1 MFALPNAHL
10 RWIKVKMTFVPTG
23 CTSSVEKKDRKLES
37 YYKMILIGIWS
48 IPSTFLTCDSV
59 IWINF
64 SDPIMISKRLNSNK
78 DIFILLVEHCLW
90 MCIR

>member
-1 MFALPNAHL
+1 
-10 RWIKVKMTFVPTG
+10 
-23 CTSSVEKKDRKLES
+23 
-37 YYKMILIGIWS
+37 MILIGIWS

-78 DIFILLVEHCLW
+78 DRFILLVEHCLW